1 MVESTRSLQVALRR
15 TASKH
20 TGDGLPRVDHSQ
32 RHYTIEARWSPVVVR
47 LYRKKLT
54 GDFGSGHRMI
64 VIRLPLTSLSG
75 ADIAGIVL
83 PEDFESFQSRGATE
97 RNVNQTEVE
106 TGRNV
111 LEVACA
117 ECFPFH
123 WYNHAC
129 RSHLTMQCAKIP
141 IPFTKASSAPNTL
154 PESKVLSTFCA

>member
-1 MVESTRSLQVALRR
+1 MVESTRSLHVALRR

-54 GDFGSGHRMI
+54 GDFGSSHRMI

-75 ADIAGIVL
+75 ADIANTIV
-83 PEDFESFQSRGATE
+83 PEDFEWFQSRGAVE
-97 RNVNQTEVE
+97 SNVIQVKVGTKKHFP
-106 TGRNV
+106 
-111 LEVACA
+111 EVACA
-117 ECFPFH
+117 ECFSFH

-141 IPFTKASSAPNTL
+141 IPFTKASSAPNT
-154 PESKVLSTFCA
+154 PSESKVLSTFCA